1 MIKKIM
7 IKTIYSLLVIFVF
20 SIFIFSS
27 ISYAES
33 IYVNDVVFEGNRRIT
48 TDSIRKQLKISNKV
62 IDKNQVGEYVKKLFA
77 MSYFSDVQVSLL
89 ENNILKFK
97 LTEKPVLRKLMLN
110 GNKELEDNDLKDALN
125 FDNKSRF
132 IDKNVLDGSERA
144 LKALY
149 QFRGFYDADISY
161 STQEVEN
168 NQIDVTFDIDEGHR
182 YKIRKISFLGLKEI
196 DEDDLKDTIQTKRYK
211 WWSSWLFGTGRLNQ
225 EVLENDREL
234 VLKYFMDHGFID
246 GNISKPNI
254 QKDGDDGINISFKV
268 NEGTKY
274 NFGKLNIESN
284 FYEERKEEILDKLE
298 IKRGD
303 VFSAEKMKKATF
315 IISDILGDYAYAF
328 ANIEP
333 RTSVNREAYEVN
345 VTFVVDK
352 GRKVKVNKINI
363 QGNNKTYDNV
373 IRREFVISE
382 GDDYS
387 SRKIKRSEALLR
399 RLGYF
404 SEVNIATTVLDDPT
418 KVDLNTN
425 VKESSTGSFSVGVG
439 YSTSDGA
446 IFNTRFSENNL
457 FGTGR
462 NLILDVDVGSERNNA
477 TLSYIDR
484 RFNDSFWSLGMEL
497 LATDREYDDFD
508 KVAAGGAITLGYPL
522 ERIFG
527 SLFEDIDFSVRYEL
541 LNIDIRNVE
550 SDAAQ
555 FIQDAQGKSTSSSIK
570 PQFVRN
576 TLDNNLNPSKG
587 SMQKISFEFGGL
599 GGDEDF
605 YIFEASN
612 TFYYPVL
619 ETFWGSDITFSWRT
633 DFGYGKGR
641 SGKDLSLFKR
651 YFPGGINSVRGFK
664 PRTLGPKD
672 ENGSEYG
679 GAKEFVNN
687 FDLIF
692 PFIESAGLK
701 FVTFYDMGQAFD
713 DNQSV
718 DFGDLRKS
726 WGWGFRW
733 VSPLGPF
740 PLRLEFGYPIDK
752 EKGES
757 SMVTMFSFGAPL

>member
-1 MIKKIM
+1 MKKHLKRCLFTSIVLFTLIM
-7 IKTIYSLLVIFVF
+7 LFNVNFL
-20 SIFIFSS
+20 
-27 ISYAES
+27 YAEN
-33 IYVNDVVFEGNRRIT
+33 IYVNDVIFEGNHRIT
-48 TDSIRKQLKISNKV
+48 TDSIKKQLKISNTV
-62 IDKNQVGEYVKKLFA
+62 IDRGKIGDYVKKLYA
-77 MSYFSDVQVSLL
+77 MSYFSDVQVSLIS
-89 ENNILKFK
+89 NNILKFK

-110 GNKELEDNDLKDALN
+110 GNKELDDSDLKDALN

-149 QFRGFYDADISY
+149 QFRGFYDAKISY
-161 STQEVEN
+161 ITEEVEN
-168 NQIDVTFDIDEGHR
+168 NQIDITFDIDEGHR

-196 DEDDLKDTIQTKRYK
+196 DEDDLRDTIQTKRYK

-225 EVLENDREL
+225 EMLENDREL

-254 QKDGDDGINISFKV
+254 QKDGDDGINVSFKV
-268 NEGTKY
+268 NEGKKFY
-274 NFGKLNIESN
+274 FGRIDIESN
-284 FYEERKEEILDKLE
+284 FYEERKEEVLSKLN

-303 VFSAEKMKKATF
+303 VFSAEEMKKASF
-315 IISDILGDYAYAF
+315 AISDILGDYAYAF

-333 RTSVNREAYEVN
+333 RTSINREALEIN

-352 GRKVKVNKINI
+352 GRKVKINKINI

-373 IRREFVISE
+373 IRREFVINE
-382 GDDYS
+382 GEDYS

-404 SEVNIATTVLDDPT
+404 SEVNVATTALDDPS

-425 VKESSTGSFSVGVG
+425 VKEASTGSFSVGVG

-446 IFNTRFSENNL
+446 IFNTRFAENNL
-457 FGTGR
+457 FGTGK
-462 NLILDVDVGSERNNA
+462 NLILDVDIGSERNNA
-477 TLSYIDR
+477 TLSFIDR
-484 RFNDSFWSLGMEL
+484 RFNDSYWSLGMEL

-508 KVAAGGAITLGYPL
+508 KVTAGGAITLGYPL
-522 ERIFG
+522 EHVFG
-527 SLFEDIDFSVRYEL
+527 SAFEDIDFSVRYEL
-541 LNIDIRNVE
+541 LNIDIRDVE

-555 FIQDAQGKSTSSSIK
+555 FIKDAKGQSISSSIK
-570 PQFVRN
+570 PQLVRN

-587 SMQKISFEFGGL
+587 SMQKISFEIGGL

-612 TFYYPVL
+612 TFYYPVV
-619 ETFWGSDITFSWRT
+619 ETFWGGDITFSWRT
-633 DFGYGKGR
+633 DFGYGKGK
-641 SGKDLSLFKR
+641 GGDDLSLFKR

-701 FVTFYDMGQAFD
+701 IVTFYDMGQAFD

-718 DFGDLRKS
+718 DFGELRKS

-733 VSPLGPF
+733 ISPLGPF